1 MEQQDVYFVD
11 GVRTPF
17 GKAGAAV
24 SLLAGERALKEHGLK
39 PKMRLVSFAFAGVE
53 PDVMGTGPIP
63 ATEKALKKAG
73 LSISDIGAF
82 EINEAF
88 AIQVLSFLDHFG
100 LEDDDSRVNP
110 WGGAIALGHPLA
122 ASGVRLMN
130 QLARQF
136 QQNPSVRFGLTTMCI
151 GLGMGGTVIWEN
163 TGALAN

>member
-1 MEQQDVYFVD
+1 
-11 GVRTPF
+11 
-17 GKAGAAV
+17 
-24 SLLAGERALKEHGLK
+24 
-39 PKMRLVSFAFAGVE
+39 
-53 PDVMGTGPIP
+53 MGTGPIP

-100 LEDDDSRVNP
+100 LDDDDSRVNP

-130 QLARQF
+130 QLSRQF
-136 QQNPSVRFGLTTMCI
+136 EQNLNVRYGITTMCI
-151 GLGMGGTVIWEN
+151 GLGMGGTMIWEN
-163 TGALAN
+163 TGALTN